1 MDAVKN
7 FYISNGEIK
16 KTKEWTDE
24 PNGKVIYEVI
34 RIINGK
40 PLFYEEHYERMKNSF
55 KLSNVEFKITE
66 EELKE
71 DIDKLNQSFL
81 DEAQFNV
88 DKMKAKFDPNLNVT
102 TKVLVGFPA
111 ETIVKVA
118 EEEDVGLIAISS
130 SGKGRV
136 TKFFIGSVAEKVI
149 HSFKK
154 DVLLVH

>member
-1 MDAVKN
+1 MYKKILVPTDGSEAAEKEVEKVGDLLAED
-7 FYISNGEIK
+7 GEI
-16 KTKEWTDE
+16 
-24 PNGKVIYEVI
+24 
-34 RIINGK
+34 II
-40 PLFYEEHYERMKNSF
+40 
-55 KLSNVEFKITE
+55 LSVAS
-66 EELKE
+66 ELTPHQFQSKE

-88 DKMKAKFDPNLNVT
+88 DKMKAKFDPNLN
-102 TKVLVGFPA
+102 GFPA

>member
-55 KLSNVEFKITE
+55 KLSNVEFKIT
-66 EELKE
+66 
-71 DIDKLNQSFL
+71 
-81 DEAQFNV
+81 
-88 DKMKAKFDPNLNVT
+88 
-102 TKVLVGFPA
+102 
-111 ETIVKVA
+111 
-118 EEEDVGLIAISS
+118 
-130 SGKGRV
+130 
-136 TKFFIGSVAEKVI
+136 
-149 HSFKK
+149 
-154 DVLLVH
+154 

>member
-1 MDAVKN
+1 MYKKILVPTDGSEAAEKEVEKVGDLLAED
-7 FYISNGEIK
+7 GEI
-16 KTKEWTDE
+16 
-24 PNGKVIYEVI
+24 
-34 RIINGK
+34 II
-40 PLFYEEHYERMKNSF
+40 
-55 KLSNVEFKITE
+55 LSVAS
-66 EELKE
+66 ELTPHQFQSKE

-154 DVLLVH
+154 DVLLVR

>member
-1 MDAVKN
+1 MYKKILVPTDGSEAAEKEVEKVGDLLAED
-7 FYISNGEIK
+7 GEI
-16 KTKEWTDE
+16 
-24 PNGKVIYEVI
+24 
-34 RIINGK
+34 II
-40 PLFYEEHYERMKNSF
+40 
-55 KLSNVEFKITE
+55 LSVAS
-66 EELKE
+66 ELTPHQFQSKE

-88 DKMKAKFDPNLNVT
+88 DKMKAKFDP

>member
-1 MDAVKN
+1 MYKKILVPTDGSEAAEKEVEKVGDLLAEG
-7 FYISNGEIK
+7 GEI
-16 KTKEWTDE
+16 
-24 PNGKVIYEVI
+24 
-34 RIINGK
+34 II
-40 PLFYEEHYERMKNSF
+40 
-55 KLSNVEFKITE
+55 LSVAS
-66 EELKE
+66 ELTPHQFQSE
-71 DIDKLNQSFL
+71 DDIDKLNQSFL

-88 DKMKAKFDPNLNVT
+88 DKMKAKFDPNLNIT

-111 ETIVKVA
+111 ETIVGVA
-118 EEEDVGLIAISS
+118 EDEDVELIAIAS

>member
-1 MDAVKN
+1 MYKKILVPTDGSEAAEKEVEKVGDLLAED
-7 FYISNGEIK
+7 GEI
-16 KTKEWTDE
+16 
-24 PNGKVIYEVI
+24 
-34 RIINGK
+34 II
-40 PLFYEEHYERMKNSF
+40 
-55 KLSNVEFKITE
+55 LSVAS
-66 EELKE
+66 ELTPHQFQSKE

-81 DEAQFNV
+81 DE
-88 DKMKAKFDPNLNVT
+88 AKFDPNLNVT

>member
-1 MDAVKN
+1 MVKSSYCQLHLN
-7 FYISNGEIK
+7 WLH
-16 KTKEWTDE
+16 T
-24 PNGKVIYEVI
+24 
-34 RIINGK
+34 
-40 PLFYEEHYERMKNSF
+40 NS
-55 KLSNVEFKITE
+55 KS
-66 EELKE
+66 KE

-149 HSFKK
+149 HSFKRCFIST
-154 DVLLVH
+154 LSSYFS